1 MFRWSDGIFDGIY
14 VCFTRLL
21 FHMLLPFQYCI
32 IFAATASSVSV
43 ASFSSVSSRD
53 SVQAVLCMHLRAVLQ
68 GSTGCWKGHGPI
80 SKFAAIYHPGEMP
93 VQSQCMLHN
102 TSVPVWTLVIWFY
115 VDL

>member
-32 IFAATASSVSV
+32 TFAASSVSM

-53 SVQAVLCMHLRAVLQ
+53 SVQAILRMQLRAVLQ
-68 GSTGCWKGHGPI
+68 GSTGSWERHGPI
-80 SKFAAIYHPGEMP
+80 PKSVLIYHPGEMR
-93 VQSQCMLHN
+93 V
-102 TSVPVWTLVIWFY
+102 
-115 VDL
+115 